1 MLIRRVS
8 RMKNL
13 LKRQLHH
20 QAYKRWK
27 HQRELF
33 LIPRRLRVRGLPM
46 IRQRPRINLKRVQ
59 RTSTMLRRKMSLQET
74 EKRSLQCSTNFLKKR
89 KINLLS
95 RANKL
100 TKRHQLNS
108 TNTWMKQTTSIL
120 AKRKR
125 RKWEEPLRRKL
136 PMMTMSMAMSNK
148 MIAEKVFRK
157 DQMTLQKWFM
167 STRTQKIVEF
177 QMLNRM
183 KLPRKMKVTL
193 PRKDKMNTSHKDS
206 WSSSQIKPKLLLW
219 KPIMSHAILMEK
231 TSARSRSKFRRGN

>member
-1 MLIRRVS
+1 MKRRSTDSLNQINERKIRESKGTIRAKKSKCRKRKSQNNRFHVLRKRRIMLIRRVS

-125 RKWEEPLRRKL
+125 RK
-136 PMMTMSMAMSNK
+136 
-148 MIAEKVFRK
+148 
-157 DQMTLQKWFM
+157 
-167 STRTQKIVEF
+167 
-177 QMLNRM
+177 
-183 KLPRKMKVTL
+183 
-193 PRKDKMNTSHKDS
+193 
-206 WSSSQIKPKLLLW
+206 
-219 KPIMSHAILMEK
+219 
-231 TSARSRSKFRRGN
+231 